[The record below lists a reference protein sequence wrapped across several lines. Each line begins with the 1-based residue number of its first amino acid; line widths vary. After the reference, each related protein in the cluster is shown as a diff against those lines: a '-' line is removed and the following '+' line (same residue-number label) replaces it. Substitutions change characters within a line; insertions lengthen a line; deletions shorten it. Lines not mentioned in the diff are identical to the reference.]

1 MGQISAKYFFSTRSF
16 KIFAAFHLRIFS
28 TGPLTFSH
36 PSASLLE
43 LQLILVK
50 ILLLLR
56 WVSTRTQISNKSETD
71 FKYFCLKYMNPQ
83 KWRQRCVFLNF
94 QFPTGLNP

>member
-1 MGQISAKYFFSTRSF
+1 MRGRSF
-16 KIFAAFHLRIFS
+16 LDQKYLLLFIQESVQLVH
-28 TGPLTFSH
+28 SH
-36 PSASLLE
+36 PSARLLE

-71 FKYFCLKYMNPQ
+71 FKYFSLKYMNRQ
-83 KWRQRCVFLNF
+83 KMEAEVHFFR
-94 QFPTGLNP
+94 FPTEP